1 MSEHSIQDMAAAR
14 KLMVDAV
21 ANGDIPDEI
30 ANIVYEFTWVLMDRI
45 LSAQAQDAGDVAV
58 KLQMVAEIE
67 PLDAEEPSKLLWPR
81 AFLSAMADLKRLKP
95 LAGGAS

>member
-1 MSEHSIQDMAAAR
+1 MAAAR

-45 LSAQAQDAGDVAV
+45 LACEARDAGDVET
-58 KLQMVAEIE
+58 KLSMIAGIE
-67 PLDAEEPSKLLWPR
+67 PLDAEESSKLLWPR